1 MATPVT
7 AAVLREV
14 DSPFQFE
21 KLTLDDLRP
30 SEVLVKITAVGL
42 CHTDLAVQH
51 GHLPQAFPLV
61 VGHEGAG
68 VIAEVGSAVTDHAI
82 GDEVILSFSSCRRCR
97 NCLAGREAYCVSFGA
112 LNFAGARE
120 DGTLTLRDRSGNG
133 IHGNFFGQSSFAT
146 HAIAV
151 ASNVVK
157 LPKGSPLDIAGP
169 LGCGIQTG
177 AGTILNSLS
186 VPPNASVVIAGVG
199 TVGLAAIMA
208 AKVAGATKIIAVD
221 VLPERLEFAK
231 RLGATHAV
239 NGQEA
244 DLAERIREI
253 TDGGVSYAVDTTG
266 IATVIAALFDATT
279 LGAKI
284 ALVGVAKPGST
295 LDLGLLSAAGKT
307 VVGVYQGDAIPQNFI
322 PDMLALY
329 HAGVFP
335 FDQLITRYP
344 FDQIDQA
351 VADSRSGTTVKAVL
365 VMP

>member
-1 MATPVT
+1 MATSVT
-7 AAVLREV
+7 AAILREV

-68 VIAEVGSAVTDHAI
+68 VIAEVGSAVTDPAV

-97 NCLAGREAYCVSFGA
+97 NCLTGREAYCLRFGA
-112 LNFAGARE
+112 LNFAGSRE
-120 DGTLTLRDRSGNG
+120 DGTLTLRDGSGDG
-133 IHGNFFGQSSFAT
+133 VHGNFFGQSSFAT
-146 HAIAV
+146 HAIV
-151 ASNVVK
+151 AARNVVK
-157 LPKGSPLDIAGP
+157 LPKGAPLDISGP

-186 VPPNASVVIAGVG
+186 VPPGASVVIAGAG

-208 AKVAGATKIIAVD
+208 AKVAGATTIIAVD
-221 VLPERLEFAK
+221 VLPERLDFAK

-239 NGQEA
+239 NGKEA
-244 DLAERIREI
+244 NLAKRIREI

-266 IATVIAALFDATT
+266 NASVIAALFDATA

-284 ALVGVAKPGST
+284 ALVGVTKPGST

-307 VVGVYQGDAIPQNFI
+307 VVGVYQGDAVPQNFI
-322 PDMLALY
+322 PDMLAL
-329 HAGVFP
+329 HDAGAFP
-335 FDQLITRYP
+335 FDQLITRYA

-351 VADSRSGTTVKAVL
+351 IADIHTGTTVKAIL
-365 VMP
+365 MMP